1 MNRKKELTFEE
12 KMTSLERIVKE
23 MELNSTPLDKSIEA
37 FEEGIKLAR
46 ECNQILESA
55 TQKVALIKQSGAE
68 VNSDKIK

>member
-1 MNRKKELTFEE
+1 MNHKKELTFEE